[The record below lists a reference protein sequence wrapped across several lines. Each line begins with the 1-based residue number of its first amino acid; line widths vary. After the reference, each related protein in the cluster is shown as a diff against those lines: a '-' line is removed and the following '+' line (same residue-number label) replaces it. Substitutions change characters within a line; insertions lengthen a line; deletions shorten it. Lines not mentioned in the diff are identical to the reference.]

1 MIMNKFFRTA
11 ALAAL
16 TLTALTASA
25 QVVTRSRQ
33 VPGFRP
39 YDVDLAVMSKAE
51 KDSVMMVADLWK
63 KYVESF
69 TSSSVSEEQRRS
81 MWMDG
86 ASDYLLELDDGSM
99 LYSSFRENRIID
111 VRKLDHGIYELV
123 SMTTSKLPG
132 EEHYGWV
139 EAVYRVCAMAVAKDS
154 GNGVRNNPFR
164 LGNWLDAFAS
174 SLKKQ
179 SFGMIDYY
187 RVPGCRIP
195 ANDYSGMATYALN
208 LVNDY
213 GISFNSRIRYVV
225 APTKDQCERISG
237 FLFNAYY
244 NPVMGTVASKSSGYT
259 FYGRTFGS
267 NTLLSNY
274 YDDCHD
280 VALLIVRRGFPD
292 ARPMMQE
299 GFASYYGGLMTFSY
313 ADLKSALRSMFAS
326 GKEIDLSNED
336 SFYDTCIPVS
346 VKGSQGPVVVPLET
360 VLGAVLVDY
369 SLKKGG
375 VKLVK
380 ELLGCRDYLELFDKL
395 GVKAGDI
402 DGFIIRILGNG

>member
-1 MIMNKFFRTA
+1 MKKSFRTA

-51 KDSVMMVADLWK
+51 KDSVLMVADLWK
-63 KYVESF
+63 MYVESF
-69 TSSSVSEEQRRS
+69 TTSSVSEDRRRS

-86 ASDYLLELDDGSM
+86 APDYLLELDDGSM

-111 VRKLDHGIYELV
+111 VRKLNHGVYELV
-123 SMTTSKLPG
+123 CMTSSRLPG
-132 EEHYGWV
+132 EEYDGWV

-154 GNGVRNNPFR
+154 GSGSRNNPFR

-174 SLKKQ
+174 GLKKQ
-179 SFGMIDYY
+179 SIGMIDYY

-195 ANDYSGMATYALN
+195 AKDYSGMGSYAEK

-213 GISFNSRIRYVV
+213 GIGFDTKIRYVV
-225 APTKDQCERISG
+225 APTMEQCQQISG
-237 FLFNAYY
+237 FLFNAYS
-244 NPVMGTVASKSSGYT
+244 NPLLGTVASKSSGYA

-267 NTLLSNY
+267 NTMVSNY

-280 VALLIVRRGFPD
+280 VALLIVRKGFPD
-292 ARPMMQE
+292 ALPMMHE

-313 ADLKSALRSMFAS
+313 SDLKASLRAMFAS
-326 GKEIDLSNED
+326 GKKIDLSNED

-346 VKGSQGPVVVPLET
+346 AKGSPGPVVVPLET
-360 VLGAVLVDY
+360 VLGALLVDY

-380 ELLGCRDYLELFDKL
+380 ELLRCNDYLELFDKL
-395 GVKAGDI
+395 GVKEKDI
-402 DGFIIRILGNG
+402 DGFIFRILGDG

>member
-1 MIMNKFFRTA
+1 MKKSFRTA
-11 ALAAL
+11 AMAAL

-51 KDSVMMVADLWK
+51 KDSVLMVADLWK
-63 KYVESF
+63 MYVESF
-69 TSSSVSEEQRRS
+69 TTSSVSEDRRRS

-86 ASDYLLELDDGSM
+86 APDYLLELDDGSM

-111 VRKLDHGIYELV
+111 VRKLHHGVYELV
-123 SMTTSKLPG
+123 CMTTSKLPG
-132 EEHYGWV
+132 EEYDGWV
-139 EAVYRVCAMAVAKDS
+139 EAVYRVCAMAVAKDP
-154 GNGVRNNPFR
+154 GNGGRNNPFR

-174 SLKKQ
+174 GLKKQ
-179 SFGMIDYY
+179 SIGMIDYY

-195 ANDYSGMATYALN
+195 SKDYSGMGSYAEK

-213 GISFNSRIRYVV
+213 GIAFDTKIRYVV
-225 APTKDQCERISG
+225 APTMEQCQQISG
-237 FLFNAYY
+237 FLFNAYS
-244 NPVMGTVASKSSGYT
+244 NPLMGTVTSKSSGYA

-267 NTLLSNY
+267 NTMVSNY

-280 VALLIVRRGFPD
+280 VALLIVRKGFPD
-292 ARPMMQE
+292 ALPMMQE

-313 ADLKSALRSMFAS
+313 SDLKAALSSMFAS

-346 VKGSQGPVVVPLET
+346 AKGAPGTVVVPLET
-360 VLGAVLVDY
+360 VLGALLVDY

-380 ELLGCRDYLELFDKL
+380 ELLRCNDYLELFEKL
-395 GVKAGDI
+395 GVKVKDI
-402 DGFIIRILGNG
+402 DGFIFRILGDG